1 MAMGLL
7 AGFIV
12 SLGLGFFIRKKIS
25 ALVKLLKVTNDCLD
39 KMRGESLIAVFMFFV
54 LVTYYV
60 ASAEI
65 FLFLL
70 SSGTHVAD
78 STNPIFT
85 KYTRNALDYALIA
98 YFVFGFMVI
107 NNFIHNFFYMVYCIL
122 CSLWY
127 YNNKNPRRFITSP
140 ISHAFY

>member
-1 MAMGLL
+1 MALALL
-7 AGFIV
+7 VGFFV

-39 KMRGESLIAVFMFFV
+39 KMRGESLIAVFMFLI
-54 LVTYYV
+54 LVGFYV

-70 SSGTHVAD
+70 SSGEHIAD
-78 STNPIFT
+78 GTNPIFT
-85 KYTRNALDYALIA
+85 KYTRNPLDYALIA
-98 YFVFGFMVI
+98 YFIFGFMVI

-127 YNNKNPRRFITSP
+127 YNNKNPRRT
-140 ISHAFY
+140 